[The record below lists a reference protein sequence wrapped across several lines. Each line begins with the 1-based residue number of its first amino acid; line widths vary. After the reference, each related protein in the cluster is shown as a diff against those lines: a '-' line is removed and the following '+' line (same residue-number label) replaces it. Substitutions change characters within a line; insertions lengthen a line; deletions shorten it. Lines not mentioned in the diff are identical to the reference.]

1 MSSFETSSPVSAS
14 TFAYLMRWPV
24 FLLIWLKLIF
34 SESEVAGKRATG
46 QVTRE
51 RRKKPFQLARGAMG
65 YSKRNWDGLK
75 TILEHSFRQSKFQKF
90 HLAKAFYFCSYGRYR
105 HRSTT
110 ENELGPLVRG
120 ECK

>member
-34 SESEVAGKRATG
+34 SESEVAGYRATG

-51 RRKKPFQLARGAMG
+51 RRKKPFQLARGAIG
-65 YSKRNWDGLK
+65 YSKRNWGTVGLK

-90 HLAKAFYFCSYGRYR
+90 HLAKMFYFC
-105 HRSTT
+105 
-110 ENELGPLVRG
+110 
-120 ECK
+120 